1 MEESLWRKVEK
12 HDRDLYEGNG
22 KDNPSLTTRMALN
35 EGDIEDVKTTVNE
48 IKSDSKATR
57 NMVIGLI
64 LAVIGQIV
72 VQLISKHW

>member
-12 HDRDLYEGNG
+12 HDRDLYEGSG

-35 EGDIEDVKTTVNE
+35 EGDIEDVKTAVDE
-48 IKSDSKATR
+48 IKKDSKATR

-64 LAVIGQIV
+64 LAAV
-72 VQLISKHW
+72 VQIIVRLIFK